1 MGAFGGHFGPFWSY
15 FKAPEQESGACLE
28 PILSLFLTCLATQND
43 LNSPKSG
50 TMGQGITILYWW
62 KPLGAILGQLELF

>member
-1 MGAFGGHFGPFWSY
+1 MEAFGGHFGVI
-15 FKAPEQESGACLE
+15 FKVLEQEAGAYLE
-28 PILSLFLTCLATQND
+28 PILSLFLICLATQND